1 MLVYWIPNTPDT
13 IPANAS
19 HRISIGAFVVNAN
32 MEVILLYFFINQ
44 IEGVFGV
51 SHQNM
56 FGVSCQSWCFIGSK

>member
-32 MEVILLYFFINQ
+32 MEVILLHFFINQ

-51 SHQNM
+51 
-56 FGVSCQSWCFIGSK
+56 